1 MTAEWQWKKKH
12 RRSEERKKRGKENK
26 GREERKTN

>member
-1 MTAEWQWKKKH
+1 MTAEWQWKKKYT
-12 RRSEERKKRGKENK
+12 EEAKRGKRGKENK